1 MKYIITLVLIII
13 AVGAYLLWPT
23 RYEPEGWDSFKGPVE
38 EKVLIEKK
46 EVVVE
51 KEEKVLKPK
60 NIKPKTEGFSKQ
72 DEAEYLTKI
81 RDIIK
86 DQWKELEDCESD
98 FDEKFGALL
107 ALDRVDAVN
116 YLKDP
121 TNLDTFLEKLSTF
134 KGTTPSSAKMLKE
147 LAMPITTQLDGEE
160 ILETVGFVKTC
171 RDNSKREL
179 IIIIG
184 NFLNKSKKA
193 KLAYLTALE
202 NEVST
207 LTYPR
212 ILYQYFYH
220 LEAWLPEL
228 NIKESDIP
236 EIKRLK
242 DTYKKFIDLDLRTA
256 RVSSDFNPEV
266 QRNAYE
272 HALIIQRE
280 LQKTFKAVKKE
291 LLKK

>member
-1 MKYIITLVLIII
+1 MKYIITLVLILI

-23 RYEPEGWDSFKGPVE
+23 SYESEDWDSFKVPVE

-46 EVVVE
+46 EVVVEEE

-86 DQWKELEDCESD
+86 DQWKELEECESD

-107 ALDRVDAVN
+107 ALDRADAVN

-121 TNLDTFLEKLSTF
+121 INLDIFLEKLSSF

-160 ILETVGFVKTC
+160 IVETVGFVKTC
-171 RDNSKREL
+171 RDNNKREL
-179 IIIIG
+179 IVPH
-184 NFLNKSKKA
+184 F
-193 KLAYLTALE
+193 
-202 NEVST
+202 
-207 LTYPR
+207 
-212 ILYQYFYH
+212 
-220 LEAWLPEL
+220 
-228 NIKESDIP
+228 
-236 EIKRLK
+236 
-242 DTYKKFIDLDLRTA
+242 
-256 RVSSDFNPEV
+256 
-266 QRNAYE
+266 
-272 HALIIQRE
+272 
-280 LQKTFKAVKKE
+280 
-291 LLKK
+291 